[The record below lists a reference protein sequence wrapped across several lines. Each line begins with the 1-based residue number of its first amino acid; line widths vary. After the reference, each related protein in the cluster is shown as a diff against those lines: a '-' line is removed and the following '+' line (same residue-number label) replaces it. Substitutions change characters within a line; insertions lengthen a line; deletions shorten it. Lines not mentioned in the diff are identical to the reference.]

1 VVSSYDPVEGHYPGQ
16 PPDLAGRMGEDM
28 ENESVFV
35 KAEMIN
41 SLAGVRACLL
51 ATAASIPEGQRFTP
65 FLGDWSLMDLLAH
78 IAGWDITN
86 LQAVQDI
93 QAGNMP
99 RFYSQY
105 DAEWQTYNAT
115 LVDLYRKTDFSEQLE
130 LVKNTHKELLRYLQG
145 LPEQEFERDHGLR
158 NGQSKVTIARLLDS
172 EIEDEQTHC
181 MDLEDF
187 RERLAHSKN

>member
-1 VVSSYDPVEGHYPGQ
+1 MTKDSG
-16 PPDLAGRMGEDM
+16 
-28 ENESVFV
+28 FV
-35 KAEMIN
+35 KDEMIN

-51 ATAASIPEGQRFTP
+51 ATAASIPEDQRFTA
-65 FLGDWSLMDLLAH
+65 FLGDWSMMELLAH

-93 QAGNMP
+93 QAGILPM
-99 RFYSQY
+99 FYSKY

-115 LVDLYRKTDFSEQLE
+115 LVDRYRKADFKQQLE
-130 LVKNTHKELLRYLQG
+130 LVKNTHKELLQYLQD
-145 LPEQEFERDHGLR
+145 LPDQEFERDHGLR
-158 NGQSKVTIARLLDS
+158 NGNSKVTIARLLDS

-187 RERLAHSKN
+187 RERLAHGAK